1 MSERT
6 QEGRNIVRRYTYWS
20 AGLGLIPVPAVDLVA
35 IWAAQTKMVADLSRL
50 YGIPFSEDR
59 IRALISALVGGVV
72 PVWLAGTSVGWW
84 IKTLPFVGPVL
95 GVALV
100 PALAAATAQAVGNVF
115 LNHYEAGGTLL
126 DFNPEKL
133 REHFRAEF
141 EAAKKEHGV
150 TEQPADK
157 AA

>member
-6 QEGRNIVRRYTYWS
+6 EEARSIVRRYTYWS

-35 IWAAQTKMVADLSRL
+35 IWAAQTKMVADLSRV
-50 YGIPFSEDR
+50 YEIPFSEDR
-59 IRALISALVGGVV
+59 IRALIGALIGGVV
-72 PVWLAGTSVGWW
+72 PIWLSGTSVGWW
-84 IKTLPFVGPVL
+84 IKSLPFVGPVL

-100 PALAAATAQAVGNVF
+100 PAVAAATAQAIGNIF

-126 DFNPEKL
+126 DFNPEKM

-141 EAAKKEHGV
+141 EAAKRQHGV
-150 TEQPADK
+150 AEQPAEE